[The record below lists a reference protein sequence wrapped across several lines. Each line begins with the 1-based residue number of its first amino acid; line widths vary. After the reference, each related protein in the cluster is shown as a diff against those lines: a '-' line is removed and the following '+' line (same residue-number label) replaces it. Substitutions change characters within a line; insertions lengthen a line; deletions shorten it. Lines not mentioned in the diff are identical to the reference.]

1 MIRVEKLGFKH
12 RLRPNWIFRDHSLTV
27 DRGEVVAV
35 IGPNGR
41 GKTTLIKTILGLHKP
56 VEGSVRFDG
65 TVGYVPQNTEASFP
79 YSVRDMVVMGRAR
92 HVKTFGSPDRD
103 DYQKADAALERLGV
117 DRFAHRPVTEL
128 SGGERQLVLI
138 ARALVSDCQIMVLD
152 EPASALDFRN
162 QQTILT
168 VLRDLAREDGMTVL
182 FTTHMPQHAQVIADQ
197 VLLMR
202 DIDRYD
208 FGPVETVLSEEN
220 LSTLYGIDIRS
231 IDFDH
236 QGRNQQAVVPVFV

>member
-12 RLRPNWIFRDHSLTV
+12 RLRTNWIFRDHSLTV
-27 DRGEVVAV
+27 NAGEVVAV

-41 GKTTLIKTILGLHKP
+41 GKTTLIKTILGLYKS
-56 VEGSVRFDG
+56 VEGSVSFDG
-65 TVGYVPQNTEASFP
+65 SVGYVPQNTEASFP

-92 HVKTFGSPDRD
+92 HVKTFGSPGRD
-103 DYQKADAALERLGV
+103 DYHKADAALERLGV
-117 DRFAHRPVTEL
+117 GRFADRPVTEL

-138 ARALVSDCQIMVLD
+138 ARALVSECQIMVLD

-168 VLRDLAREDGMTVL
+168 VLRDLAQKDGMTIL

-202 DIDRYD
+202 DVDHYD
-208 FGPVETVLSEEN
+208 FGPTKTVLSEEN

-231 IDFDH
+231 IGFDH
-236 QGRNQQAVVPVFV
+236 QGQNQQAVVPVFV

>member
-1 MIRVEKLGFKH
+1 MINVEKLGFKH
-12 RLRPNWIFRDHSLTV
+12 RASRNWIFRNHSF
-27 DRGEVVAV
+27 RAAAGEVVAV

-41 GKTTLIKTILGLHKP
+41 GKTTLIKTILGLYKP
-56 VEGSVRFDG
+56 VEGRVQFEG
-65 TVGYVPQNTEASFP
+65 NVGYVPQNTGATFP

-92 HVKTFGSPDRD
+92 HVKTFGAPGRA
-103 DYQKADAALERLGV
+103 DYAKAQAALERLGV
-117 DRFAHRPVTEL
+117 ERFAHRPVTEL

-138 ARALVSDCQIMVLD
+138 ARALVSDCNIMVLD

-168 VLRDLAREDGMTVL
+168 VLRDLARQDNMTIL
-182 FTTHMPQHAQVIADQ
+182 LTTHMPQHAQVIADR

-202 DIDRYD
+202 DVDRYD
-208 FGPVETVLSEEN
+208 FGPARPVLSDEN

-236 QGRNQQAVVPVFV
+236 QGQKQQAVVPVFV